1 MLATHCG
8 GNGSHKRELKN
19 SSGRARQTDGIMVF
33 RREKRK
39 KENLGSNLDSKI
51 VRNHDLCGDVLKE
64 KGIRWEGDG
73 EIMHFYP
80 KVTNEYKL
88 KCQTKPTIENENRNR
103 TEYQSTLPAGR

>member
-1 MLATHCG
+1 MCTHYFDHHHCWVEEELTG
-8 GNGSHKRELKN
+8 HACHPLRGKWQSQEGIEEQQRE
-19 SSGRARQTDGIMVF
+19 GETDRWHYGIQT
-33 RREKRK
+33 RK

-73 EIMHFYP
+73 EIMHFCP

-88 KCQTKPTIENENRNR
+88 KCQTKPTI
-103 TEYQSTLPAGR
+103 